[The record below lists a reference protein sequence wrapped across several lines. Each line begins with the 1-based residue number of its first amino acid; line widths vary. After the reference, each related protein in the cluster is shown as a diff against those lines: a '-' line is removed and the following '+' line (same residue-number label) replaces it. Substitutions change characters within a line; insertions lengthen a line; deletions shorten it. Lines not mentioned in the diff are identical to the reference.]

1 MASHAAATGPS
12 PAPSDV
18 PQGASRA
25 SQTAAEPVA
34 MTHRQIMEALTGLLA
49 AFFTAILSSTIVANA
64 LPTIMSE
71 LKGTQT
77 DFAWVITAA
86 LLANAATTPIWGKL
100 ADLFNKKV
108 LVQLSIVIFVA
119 GSVMAGLSETIP
131 LLLTARVIQGIAMG
145 GLTALAQAIIG
156 SMIPPRDRGKYS
168 GYMGGVMAVGTAGGP
183 LLGGFIVD
191 SPLGW
196 RWTFFV
202 CVPLAVV
209 ALILLQV
216 TLKIQHV
223 KRPAKIDWLG
233 SILLTSGVSLLLIWV
248 SFAGNPDYYDWW
260 SWQTVAMVG
269 GGVVL
274 LGLLVLVESKVAQ
287 PIIPLKIISERT
299 TALAILASVAVG
311 VGMFGSSTFLGQYFQ
326 VARGA
331 TPTEA
336 GLLTLP
342 MIAGNLIGSVA
353 SGMLISRTGKWK
365 RYLVAG
371 AILLIGGLGLA
382 GTMDHTTDLWMTG
395 IYTAILGVGL
405 GLLMQ
410 NLVLAVQNTVQAKD
424 IGTAS
429 ASVAFFRS
437 VGGAIGVSVLGA
449 VLGNRVKELV
459 VEGLASAGIQVPA
472 GSAGASMDLKD
483 MPAPIR
489 DIMRAAY
496 GDAIAEVFLISAV
509 VGLVALVAILF
520 IKERPL
526 RRTVDVRPEPAELA
540 GDAPDAGMAAMAG
553 ATAPALGNT
562 GYTRTTGNDAAE
574 AAPLRRNR
582 HRGPG
587 PGIHR
592 GAQPGARR
600 IPLPGCRPPAD
611 PDLGGRGPARGR
623 RRRTCAA
630 PDPAAARGA
639 AAAAGGRAAR
649 RARAGRRAACDRR
662 RTGPGCRG
670 AHGPAPAARQAA
682 QDAARGC
689 RLHRHPRPAP
699 DRVAPAHSTGPQR
712 LRGRP
717 EGRLRGLR
725 AARRLRGRP
734 QRPPPKYTV
743 WMIFSSRVPPGRGIS

>member
-1 MASHAAATGPS
+1 
-12 PAPSDV
+12 
-18 PQGASRA
+18 
-25 SQTAAEPVA
+25 

-100 ADLFNKKV
+100 ADLFDKKV

-119 GSVMAGLSETIP
+119 GSVMAGLSQTIP
-131 LLLTARVIQGIAMG
+131 LLLTARVVQGIAMG

-168 GYMGGVMAVGTAGGP
+168 GYMGAVMAVGTAGGP

-209 ALILLQV
+209 ALILLQI

-233 SILLTSGVSLLLIWV
+233 SILLTTGVSLLLIWV

-260 SWQTVAMVG
+260 SWQSALMVG

-274 LGLLVLVESKVAQ
+274 LALLVVVESKVSQ

-299 TALAILASVAVG
+299 TALAIWASVAVG
-311 VGMFGSSTFLGQYFQ
+311 VAMFGSSTFLGQYFQ

-342 MIAGNLIGSVA
+342 MIASNLVGSVF
-353 SGMLISRTGKWK
+353 SGQLISRTGKWK
-365 RYLVAG
+365 RYLIAG
-371 AILLIGGLGLA
+371 SVLLIGGLGLA
-382 GTMDHTTDLWMTG
+382 GTMDHTTELWQSG
-395 IYTAILGVGL
+395 VFTAILGLGL
-405 GLLMQ
+405 GMLMQ
-410 NLVLAVQNTVQAKD
+410 NLVLAVQNTVSASD

-449 VLGNRVKELV
+449 VMSNRVKELATQ
-459 VEGLASAGIQVPA
+459 GLADAGIQA
-472 GSAGASMDLKD
+472 GSGASGASLDLAD
-483 MPAPIR
+483 MPAPVR

-496 GDAIAEVFLISAV
+496 GDATAEIFLIAGAIAV
-509 VGLVALVAILF
+509 VALIAVLL
-520 IKERPL
+520 IKEQPL
-526 RRTVDVRPEPAELA
+526 RRTVDIRP
-540 GDAPDAGMAAMAG
+540 D
-553 ATAPALGNT
+553 
-562 GYTRTTGNDAAE
+562 
-574 AAPLRRNR
+574 
-582 HRGPG
+582 
-587 PGIHR
+587 
-592 GAQPGARR
+592 
-600 IPLPGCRPPAD
+600 
-611 PDLGGRGPARGR
+611 
-623 RRRTCAA
+623 AA
-630 PDPAAARGA
+630 PDSAPASGLPAAEPTNGGEYSDDDLEREFAEVLTRQLADDAKGA
-639 AAAAGGRAAR
+639 YPGRQRPAEPVLPMNEPPA
-649 RARAGRRAACDRR
+649 RARTMLAEM
-662 RTGPGCRG
+662 
-670 AHGPAPAARQAA
+670 HNKPADLVPIIQETQGLLAEQQLQLATALNAVARQAEQQRIIA
-682 QDAARGC
+682 QEQARVSAELKALSRQLAKERKLQSAAAHYIASHGKHRG
-689 RLHRHPRPAP
+689 
-699 DRVAPAHSTGPQR
+699 
-712 LRGRP
+712 
-717 EGRLRGLR
+717 E
-725 AARRLRGRP
+725 
-734 QRPPPKYTV
+734 
-743 WMIFSSRVPPGRGIS
+743 

>member
-1 MASHAAATGPS
+1 MAT
-12 PAPSDV
+12 PAVHNSQAVDASV
-18 PQGASRA
+18 KGASA
-25 SQTAAEPVA
+25 P

-100 ADLFNKKV
+100 ADLFDKKL
-108 LVQLSIVIFVA
+108 LVQLSIIIFVA

-131 LLLTARVIQGIAMG
+131 LLLTARVIQGVAMG

-168 GYMGGVMAVGTAGGP
+168 GYMGAVMAVGTAGGP

-216 TLKIQHV
+216 TLKIQHI

-233 SILLTSGVSLLLIWV
+233 SVLLTSGVSLLLIWV
-248 SFAGNPDYYDWW
+248 SFAGNPDYYDWF
-260 SWQTVAMVG
+260 SWQSALMVG
-269 GGVVL
+269 GGVAL
-274 LGLLVLVESKVAQ
+274 LALLVLVETKVPE

-299 TALAILASVAVG
+299 TALAIVASVAVG
-311 VGMFGSSTFLGQYFQ
+311 IAMFGSSTFLGQYFQ

-353 SGMLISRTGKWK
+353 SGILISRFGKWK
-365 RYLVAG
+365 RFLVAG
-371 AILLIGGLGLA
+371 SVLLIGGLAFA
-382 GTMDHTTDLWMTG
+382 GTMDHTTELWIVA
-395 IYTAILGVGL
+395 IYTGVFGL
-405 GLLMQ
+405 GLGMLMQ

-449 VLGNRVKELV
+449 IMSNHVKELA
-459 VEGLASAGIQVPA
+459 VEGMAAAGIPA
-472 GSAGASMDLKD
+472 QGGASGASMDLAD
-483 MPAPIR
+483 MPAPIAE
-489 DIMRAAY
+489 IMRAAY
-496 GDAIAEVFLISAV
+496 GDATAQIFLISAIISV
-509 VGLVALVAILF
+509 VALLAVLL

-526 RRTVDVRPEPAELA
+526 RRTVDAAPEKELIA
-540 GDAPDAGMAAMAG
+540 TASGDAGMSLD
-553 ATAPALGNT
+553 TASM
-562 GYTRTTGNDAAE
+562 DAVKASDD
-574 AAPLRRNR
+574 
-582 HRGPG
+582 
-587 PGIHR
+587 
-592 GAQPGARR
+592 GARR
-600 IPLPGCRPPAD
+600 LGAD
-611 PDLGGRGPARGR
+611 PAVSGGSRQVSGGARQVPVGERPASNVESGSDLDLEFARILTQERPQGTADVKEVQEQLSRTQYVLAEQQLQLSRANVELQARLREQQTIAEQQAHTAEELAAIRKELKRER
-623 RRRTCAA
+623 RQQERMALLLLQ
-630 PDPAAARGA
+630 GVE
-639 AAAAGGRAAR
+639 
-649 RARAGRRAACDRR
+649 ARAD
-662 RTGPGCRG
+662 
-670 AHGPAPAARQAA
+670 HGKHA
-682 QDAARGC
+682 G
-689 RLHRHPRPAP
+689 
-699 DRVAPAHSTGPQR
+699 
-712 LRGRP
+712 
-717 EGRLRGLR
+717 
-725 AARRLRGRP
+725 
-734 QRPPPKYTV
+734 
-743 WMIFSSRVPPGRGIS
+743 

>member
-1 MASHAAATGPS
+1 MASHAAVSGSATARPS
-12 PAPSDV
+12 AHTPEAP
-18 PQGASRA
+18 
-25 SQTAAEPVA
+25 

-100 ADLFNKKV
+100 ADLFDKKV
-108 LVQLSIVIFVA
+108 LVQLSIVIFVV
-119 GSVMAGLSETIP
+119 GSVMAGLSENIP
-131 LLLTARVIQGIAMG
+131 LLLTARVVQGIAMG
-145 GLTALAQAIIG
+145 GLTALSQAIIG

-168 GYMGGVMAVGTAGGP
+168 GYMGAVMAVGTAGGP

-209 ALILLQV
+209 ALILLQI

-233 SILLTSGVSLLLIWV
+233 SILLTTGVSLLLIWV

-260 SWQTVAMVG
+260 SWQSALMVG

-274 LGLLVLVESKVAQ
+274 LALLVVVESKVEQ

-299 TALAILASVAVG
+299 TALAIWASVAVG
-311 VGMFGSSTFLGQYFQ
+311 VAMFGSSTFLGQYFQ

-342 MIAGNLIGSVA
+342 MIAGNLIGSVL
-353 SGMLISRTGKWK
+353 SGQLISRTGKWK

-371 AILLIGGLGLA
+371 SVLLIAGLGLT
-382 GTMDHTTDLWMTG
+382 GTMDHTTELWHSG
-395 IYTAILGVGL
+395 VYTAILGLGL
-405 GLLMQ
+405 GMLMQ
-410 NLVLAVQNTVQAKD
+410 NLVLAVQNTVSASD

-449 VLGNRVKELV
+449 VMSNRVKKLATQ
-459 VEGLASAGIQVPA
+459 GLADAGIKA
-472 GSAGASMDLKD
+472 GSGSSSGASLDLVH

-496 GDAIAEVFLISAV
+496 GDATAEIFLIAGAISV
-509 VGLVALVAILF
+509 VALIAVLL
-520 IKERPL
+520 IKEQPL
-526 RRTVDVRPEPAELA
+526 RRTVDIRP
-540 GDAPDAGMAAMAG
+540 D
-553 ATAPALGNT
+553 
-562 GYTRTTGNDAAE
+562 E
-574 AAPLRRNR
+574 AR
-582 HRGPG
+582 
-587 PGIHR
+587 
-592 GAQPGARR
+592 
-600 IPLPGCRPPAD
+600 
-611 PDLGGRGPARGR
+611 DL
-623 RRRTCAA
+623 
-630 PDPAAARGA
+630 
-639 AAAAGGRAAR
+639 
-649 RARAGRRAACDRR
+649 
-662 RTGPGCRG
+662 
-670 AHGPAPAARQAA
+670 
-682 QDAARGC
+682 QDAAPCSNPGAGLTTADYADDDLEREFAEVLSRQLTGDAKSPSYPD
-689 RLHRHPRPAP
+689 RQGTPEPVLPMNEPPARARTMLAEMHNRPADLLP
-699 DRVAPAHSTGPQR
+699 LIQETQGLLAEQQLQLARALNAVALQAEQQR
-712 LRGRP
+712 LIAQEQARVS
-717 EGRLRGLR
+717 EELKALN
-725 AARRLRGRP
+725 RRLAKERKLQSAAAHYIASHGKHR
-734 QRPPPKYTV
+734 
-743 WMIFSSRVPPGRGIS
+743 SE

>member
-1 MASHAAATGPS
+1 MATPAVQNSKAVDASVNRAAAP
-12 PAPSDV
+12 
-18 PQGASRA
+18 
-25 SQTAAEPVA
+25 

-100 ADLFNKKV
+100 ADLFDKKL
-108 LVQLSIVIFVA
+108 LVQLSIIIFVA

-131 LLLTARVIQGIAMG
+131 LLLTARVIQGVAMG

-168 GYMGGVMAVGTAGGP
+168 GYMGAVMAVGTAGGP

-216 TLKIQHV
+216 TLKIQHI

-233 SILLTSGVSLLLIWV
+233 SVLLTSGVSLLLIWV
-248 SFAGNPDYYDWW
+248 SFAGNPDYYDWF
-260 SWQTVAMVG
+260 SWQSALMVG
-269 GGVVL
+269 GGVAL
-274 LGLLVLVESKVAQ
+274 LALLVLVETKVPE

-299 TALAILASVAVG
+299 TALAIVASVAVG
-311 VGMFGSSTFLGQYFQ
+311 IAMFGSSTFLGQYFQ

-353 SGMLISRTGKWK
+353 SGILISRFGKWK
-365 RYLVAG
+365 RFLVAG
-371 AILLIGGLGLA
+371 SVLLIGGLAFA
-382 GTMDHTTDLWMTG
+382 GTMDHTTELWIVA
-395 IYTAILGVGL
+395 IYTGVFGL
-405 GLLMQ
+405 GLGMLMQ

-449 VLGNRVKELV
+449 IMSNHVKELA
-459 VEGLASAGIQVPA
+459 VEGMTAAGIPA
-472 GSAGASMDLKD
+472 QGGASGASMDLAD
-483 MPAPIR
+483 MPAPIAE
-489 DIMRAAY
+489 IMRAAY
-496 GDAIAEVFLISAV
+496 GDATAQIFLISAIISV
-509 VGLVALVAILF
+509 VALLAVLF

-526 RRTVDVRPEPAELA
+526 RRTVDAAPEKELIA
-540 GDAPDAGMAAMAG
+540 TASGDAGMSLDTASMDAVKASDDG
-553 ATAPALGNT
+553 ARGFGA
-562 GYTRTTGNDAAE
+562 DAAV
-574 AAPLRRNR
+574 P
-582 HRGPG
+582 RGSRQVSG
-587 PGIHR
+587 
-592 GAQPGARR
+592 GARQVPVGERPASNAESGSDLDLEFAR
-600 IPLPGCRPPAD
+600 ILTQERPQGTAD
-611 PDLGGRGPARGR
+611 VKEVQEQLSRTQYVLAEQQLQLSRANVELQARLREQQTIAEQQAHTAEELAAIRKELKRER
-623 RRRTCAA
+623 RQQERMALLLLQ
-630 PDPAAARGA
+630 GVE
-639 AAAAGGRAAR
+639 
-649 RARAGRRAACDRR
+649 ARAD
-662 RTGPGCRG
+662 
-670 AHGPAPAARQAA
+670 HGKHA
-682 QDAARGC
+682 G
-689 RLHRHPRPAP
+689 
-699 DRVAPAHSTGPQR
+699 
-712 LRGRP
+712 
-717 EGRLRGLR
+717 
-725 AARRLRGRP
+725 
-734 QRPPPKYTV
+734 
-743 WMIFSSRVPPGRGIS
+743 

>member
-1 MASHAAATGPS
+1 MSTTPQQSSPS
-12 PAPSDV
+12 SAQAPQPAMS
-18 PQGASRA
+18 
-25 SQTAAEPVA
+25 
-34 MTHRQIMEALTGLLA
+34 HRQIMEALTGLLA
-49 AFFTAILSSTIVANA
+49 AFFTAIISSTIVANA

-100 ADLFNKKV
+100 ADLFDKKL

-131 LLLTARVIQGIAMG
+131 LLLTARVIQGVAMG

-156 SMIPPRDRGKYS
+156 SIIPPRDRGKYS

-202 CVPLAVV
+202 CVPLAVI
-209 ALILLQV
+209 ALILLQI
-216 TLKIQHV
+216 TLKLPHV
-223 KRPAKIDWLG
+223 KRHAKIDWLG

-260 SWQTVAMVG
+260 SWQTAAMVG
-269 GGVVL
+269 GGVL
-274 LGLLVLVESKVAQ
+274 LLALLVVVESRVEQ
-287 PIIPLKIISERT
+287 PVIPLKIISERT

-311 VGMFGSSTFLGQYFQ
+311 VGMFGSSAFLGQYFQ

-342 MIAGNLIGSVA
+342 MIAGNLIGSVL
-353 SGMLISRTGKWK
+353 SGQLISRTGKWK

-371 AILLIGGLGLA
+371 SILLIGGLGLA
-382 GTMDHTTDLWMTG
+382 GSIDHTTELWLTG
-395 IYTAILGVGL
+395 LYTAILGLGL

-410 NLVLAVQNTVQAKD
+410 NLVLAVQNTVRATD

-449 VLGNRVKELV
+449 VLANRVKELAAD
-459 VEGLASAGIQVPA
+459 GLAAAGIPA
-472 GSAGASMDLKD
+472 AGGSAGASMALQD

-496 GDAIAEVFLISAV
+496 GDATAEIFLISAV
-509 VGLVALVAILF
+509 VGIIALVAILF
-520 IKERPL
+520 IKEQPL
-526 RRTVDVRPEPAELA
+526 RRTVDIVP
-540 GDAPDAGMAAMAG
+540 G
-553 ATAPALGNT
+553 AAPAASGSPSP
-562 GYTRTTGNDAAE
+562 A
-574 AAPLRRNR
+574 RNGDGGLTPAGGSGVVDLDR
-582 HRGPG
+582 EFIEVLSRQRAHESRFPD
-587 PGIHR
+587 
-592 GAQPGARR
+592 GARR
-600 IPLPGCRPPAD
+600 ERTMVADRRSEADDVVPLLVKTQLLLAEQQLQVAEALRAVHEQTAEQREIAAEQSRISGE
-611 PDLGGRGPARGR
+611 LTTLR
-623 RRRTCAA
+623 RRLAKERKLQR
-630 PDPAAARGA
+630 AAADYIA
-639 AAAAGGRAAR
+639 THGR
-649 RARAGRRAACDRR
+649 
-662 RTGPGCRG
+662 
-670 AHGPAPAARQAA
+670 
-682 QDAARGC
+682 
-689 RLHRHPRPAP
+689 HR
-699 DRVAPAHSTGPQR
+699 S
-712 LRGRP
+712 
-717 EGRLRGLR
+717 E
-725 AARRLRGRP
+725 
-734 QRPPPKYTV
+734 
-743 WMIFSSRVPPGRGIS
+743 

>member
-1 MASHAAATGPS
+1 
-12 PAPSDV
+12 
-18 PQGASRA
+18 
-25 SQTAAEPVA
+25 

-100 ADLFNKKV
+100 ADLFDKKV

-119 GSVMAGLSETIP
+119 GSVMAGLSATIP

-209 ALILLQV
+209 ALILLQI

-260 SWQTVAMVG
+260 SWQSVAMVG

-274 LGLLVLVESKVAQ
+274 LGLLVLVESRVTQ

-311 VGMFGSSTFLGQYFQ
+311 VGMFGSSTFLGQYYQ

-342 MIAGNLIGSVA
+342 MIAGNLIGSVV

-365 RYLVAG
+365 RYLIAG
-371 AILLIGGLGLA
+371 AVLLIGGLGLA
-382 GTMDHTTDLWMTG
+382 GSMDHTTDLWLTG
-395 IYTAILGVGL
+395 MYTAILGTGL

-449 VLGNRVKELV
+449 VLGNRVKDLA
-459 VEGLASAGIQVPA
+459 VEGLAAAGIHVPA
-472 GSAGASMDLKD
+472 GSSGASMDLKD

-496 GDAIAEVFLISAV
+496 GDAIAEVFLISAI
-509 VGLVALVAILF
+509 VGIVALVAILF

-526 RRTVDVRPEPAELA
+526 RRTVDVRPEPAGESA
-540 GDAPDAGMAAMAG
+540 ADAAMA
-553 ATAPALGNT
+553 T
-562 GYTRTTGNDAAE
+562 
-574 AAPLRRNR
+574 
-582 HRGPG
+582 
-587 PGIHR
+587 
-592 GAQPGARR
+592 
-600 IPLPGCRPPAD
+600 
-611 PDLGGRGPARGR
+611 
-623 RRRTCAA
+623 
-630 PDPAAARGA
+630 AAAQAAMTGAAMTGA
-639 AAAAGGRAAR
+639 AATVGTAADDAGKVAPSATGTGAAAGIADLDREFLEVLSRERGQSRFPDAAR
-649 RARAGRRAACDRR
+649 READHASDPSFDPAFGPGEPGLHRTVGREGTRQRARTLVADDRPEPADVVPVLLQTQQLLAEQQLQLAEALRAVSEQAAGQRAIAAEQARVAEELTALRRQLAKQRKMQRAAADYIA
-662 RTGPGCRG
+662 T
-670 AHGPAPAARQAA
+670 HGR
-682 QDAARGC
+682 
-689 RLHRHPRPAP
+689 HRN
-699 DRVAPAHSTGPQR
+699 
-712 LRGRP
+712 
-717 EGRLRGLR
+717 E
-725 AARRLRGRP
+725 
-734 QRPPPKYTV
+734 
-743 WMIFSSRVPPGRGIS
+743 

>member
-12 PAPSDV
+12 PAPSDLH
-18 PQGASRA
+18 PRAPRA
-25 SQTAAEPVA
+25 SQPAAEPAA

-209 ALILLQV
+209 ALILLQI

-260 SWQTVAMVG
+260 SWQSVAMVG
-269 GGVVL
+269 GGVLL
-274 LGLLVLVESKVAQ
+274 LGLLVLVESRVAQ

-382 GTMDHTTDLWMTG
+382 GSMDHTTDLFLTG

-449 VLGNRVKELV
+449 VLGNRVKELA

-472 GSAGASMDLKD
+472 GSTGASMDLKD

-496 GDAIAEVFLISAV
+496 GDAIAEVFLISAII
-509 VGLVALVAILF
+509 GLVALVAILF

-526 RRTVDVRPEPAELA
+526 RRTVDIRPESAEHA
-540 GDAPDAGMAAMAG
+540 GDAATG
-553 ATAPALGNT
+553 A
-562 GYTRTTGNDAAE
+562 
-574 AAPLRRNR
+574 
-582 HRGPG
+582 
-587 PGIHR
+587 
-592 GAQPGARR
+592 
-600 IPLPGCRPPAD
+600 
-611 PDLGGRGPARGR
+611 
-623 RRRTCAA
+623 
-630 PDPAAARGA
+630 A
-639 AAAAGGRAAR
+639 AAAAGGATAATAWGNNPNDAVKTASSANGTGIVDLDREFIEVLSRERAESRFPDAAR
-649 RARAGRRAACDRR
+649 READLGFRTGGGSGRDSGPAGSGAADFGAERAAEREGVRQRARTLVADDRTEAADVVPVML
-662 RTGPGCRG
+662 RTQQLLAEQQLQLADALR
-670 AHGPAPAARQAA
+670 AVHEHAAEQRAVAAEQA
-682 QDAARGC
+682 
-689 RLHRHPRPAP
+689 
-699 DRVAPAHSTGPQR
+699 RVAEELTVLRRQLAKQR
-712 LRGRP
+712 KMQ
-717 EGRLRGLR
+717 R
-725 AARRLRGRP
+725 AAADYIATHGRH
-734 QRPPPKYTV
+734 RTE
-743 WMIFSSRVPPGRGIS
+743 

>member
-1 MASHAAATGPS
+1 MSIQTSAP
-12 PAPSDV
+12 PA
-18 PQGASRA
+18 
-25 SQTAAEPVA
+25 A

-100 ADLFNKKV
+100 ADLFSKKV

-119 GSVMAGLSETIP
+119 GSVMAGLSATIP
-131 LLLTARVIQGIAMG
+131 LLLTARVIQGVAMG

-156 SMIPPRDRGKYS
+156 SMIPPRDRGRYS
-168 GYMGGVMAVGTAGGP
+168 GYMGAVMAVGTAGGP
-183 LLGGFIVD
+183 LIGGFIVD

-209 ALILLQV
+209 ALILLQI
-216 TLKIQHV
+216 TLKIPHI

-260 SWQTVAMVG
+260 SWQSGLMVG
-269 GGVVL
+269 GGVAL
-274 LGLLVLVESKVAQ
+274 LALLVLVESKVPE

-311 VGMFGSSTFLGQYFQ
+311 VAMFGSSTFLGQYFQ

-342 MIAGNLIGSVA
+342 MIAGNLIGSVV
-353 SGMLISRTGKWK
+353 SGLLISRTGKWK

-371 AILLIGGLGLA
+371 SVLLIGGLGLG
-382 GTMDHTTDLWMTG
+382 GTMDHTTELWQAG
-395 IYTAILGVGL
+395 IFTAILGLGL
-405 GLLMQ
+405 GMLMQ
-410 NLVLAVQNTVQAKD
+410 NLVLAVQNTVSARD

-449 VLGNRVKELV
+449 ILGNRVKELAAQ
-459 VEGLASAGIQVPA
+459 GFAAAGIPTGG
-472 GSAGASMDLKD
+472 GSTGATLDLAD
-483 MPAPIR
+483 MPAPVR

-496 GDAIAEVFLISAV
+496 GDATAEIFLIAGAIAV
-509 VGLVALVAILF
+509 VALIAVLF
-520 IKERPL
+520 ITERPL
-526 RRTVDVRPEPAELA
+526 RRTVD
-540 GDAPDAGMAAMAG
+540 
-553 ATAPALGNT
+553 
-562 GYTRTTGNDAAE
+562 
-574 AAPLRRNR
+574 
-582 HRGPG
+582 
-587 PGIHR
+587 I
-592 GAQPGARR
+592 Q
-600 IPLPGCRPPAD
+600 
-611 PDLGGRGPARGR
+611 
-623 RRRTCAA
+623 
-630 PDPAAARGA
+630 
-639 AAAAGGRAAR
+639 
-649 RARAGRRAACDRR
+649 
-662 RTGPGCRG
+662 
-670 AHGPAPAARQAA
+670 PAARPA
-682 QDAARGC
+682 DAPQGPTGSGESASRESES
-689 RLHRHPRPAP
+689 REEVPFASRQERPTAELTS
-699 DRVAPAHSTGPQR
+699 AGN
-712 LRGRP
+712 
-717 EGRLRGLR
+717 
-725 AARRLRGRP
+725 
-734 QRPPPKYTV
+734 
-743 WMIFSSRVPPGRGIS
+743 

>member
-1 MASHAAATGPS
+1 MSIQTSAP
-12 PAPSDV
+12 PA
-18 PQGASRA
+18 
-25 SQTAAEPVA
+25 A

-100 ADLFNKKV
+100 ADLFSKKV

-119 GSVMAGLSETIP
+119 GSVMAGLSATIP
-131 LLLTARVIQGIAMG
+131 LLLTARVIQGVAMG

-168 GYMGGVMAVGTAGGP
+168 GYMGAVMAVGTAGGP

-209 ALILLQV
+209 ALVLLQI
-216 TLKIQHV
+216 TLKIPHI

-248 SFAGNPDYYDWW
+248 SFAGNPEYYDWW
-260 SWQTVAMVG
+260 SWQSGLMVG
-269 GGVVL
+269 GGVL
-274 LGLLVLVESKVAQ
+274 LLALLVFVESRVAQ

-299 TALAILASVAVG
+299 TALAIVASVAVG
-311 VGMFGSSTFLGQYFQ
+311 VAMFGSSTFLGQYFQ

-342 MIAGNLIGSVA
+342 MIAGNLIGSVV
-353 SGMLISRTGKWK
+353 SGLLISRTGKWK

-371 AILLIGGLGLA
+371 SILLIGGLGLG
-382 GTMDHTTDLWMTG
+382 GTMDHTTELWQAG
-395 IYTAILGVGL
+395 IFMAVLGL
-405 GLLMQ
+405 GLGMLMQ
-410 NLVLAVQNTVQAKD
+410 NLVLAVQNTVSARD

-449 VLGNRVKELV
+449 ILGNRVKELAAPGF
-459 VEGLASAGIQVPA
+459 EAAGIPVGG
-472 GSAGASMDLKD
+472 GSAGATLDLAD
-483 MPAPIR
+483 MPAPVR

-496 GDAIAEVFLISAV
+496 GDATAEIFLIAGAIAV
-509 VGLVALVAILF
+509 VALIAVLLIT
-520 IKERPL
+520 ERPL
-526 RRTVDVRPEPAELA
+526 RRTVDIQPVARPAEA
-540 GDAPDAGMAAMAG
+540 GHGPAG
-553 ATAPALGNT
+553 T
-562 GYTRTTGNDAAE
+562 AE
-574 AAPLRRNR
+574 AARRDEEPR
-582 HRGPG
+582 E
-587 PGIHR
+587 
-592 GAQPGARR
+592 
-600 IPLPGCRPPAD
+600 D
-611 PDLGGRGPARGR
+611 PRE
-623 RRRTCAA
+623 
-630 PDPAAARGA
+630 
-639 AAAAGGRAAR
+639 
-649 RARAGRRAACDRR
+649 
-662 RTGPGCRG
+662 
-670 AHGPAPAARQAA
+670 ARQESPTAELTS
-682 QDAARGC
+682 ARN
-689 RLHRHPRPAP
+689 
-699 DRVAPAHSTGPQR
+699 
-712 LRGRP
+712 
-717 EGRLRGLR
+717 
-725 AARRLRGRP
+725 
-734 QRPPPKYTV
+734 
-743 WMIFSSRVPPGRGIS
+743 

>member
-1 MASHAAATGPS
+1 MATPIQNAALGN
-12 PAPSDV
+12 
-18 PQGASRA
+18 
-25 SQTAAEPVA
+25 TAAP

-100 ADLFNKKV
+100 ADLFDKKL
-108 LVQLSIVIFVA
+108 LVQLSIIIFVA

-168 GYMGGVMAVGTAGGP
+168 GYMGAVMAVGTAGGP

-202 CVPLAVV
+202 CVPLAVI

-216 TLKIQHV
+216 TLKIQHI

-248 SFAGNPDYYDWW
+248 SFAGNPDYYDWF
-260 SWQTVAMVG
+260 SWQSALMVG

-274 LGLLVLVESKVAQ
+274 LALLVLVETKVAQ

-299 TALAILASVAVG
+299 TALAIIASIAVG
-311 VGMFGSSTFLGQYFQ
+311 IAMFGSSTFLGQYFQ

-353 SGMLISRTGKWK
+353 SGVLISRFGKWK
-365 RYLVAG
+365 RFLIAG
-371 AILLIGGLGLA
+371 SVLLIGGLAFA
-382 GTMDHTTDLWMTG
+382 GTMDHTTELWIVA
-395 IYTAILGVGL
+395 IYTGVFGL
-405 GLLMQ
+405 GLGMLMQ

-449 VLGNRVKELV
+449 IMSNHVKD
-459 VEGLASAGIQVPA
+459 LAVQGMAAAGIPVQGG
-472 GSAGASMDLKD
+472 GSGASMDLAD
-483 MPAPIR
+483 MPAPIAE
-489 DIMRAAY
+489 IMRAAY
-496 GDAIAEVFLISAV
+496 GDATAQIFLISAIISV
-509 VGLVALVAILF
+509 VALLAVLF

-526 RRTVDVRPEPAELA
+526 RRTVDAAPEKELVA
-540 GDAPDAGMAAMAG
+540 TASGDAAMSLDTTSLDTADARAAQVG
-553 ATAPALGNT
+553 KS
-562 GYTRTTGNDAAE
+562 DD
-574 AAPLRRNR
+574 
-582 HRGPG
+582 
-587 PGIHR
+587 
-592 GAQPGARR
+592 GARR
-600 IPLPGCRPPAD
+600 LGAEPAVSGGGRQVPVGEHQGQATDSGSDLDLEFARILTQERPPATAD
-611 PDLGGRGPARGR
+611 VKELQEQVS
-623 RRRTCAA
+623 RTQYVLAEQQLQLS
-630 PDPAAARGA
+630 
-639 AAAAGGRAAR
+639 RANVEL
-649 RARAGRRAACDRR
+649 
-662 RTGPGCRG
+662 
-670 AHGPAPAARQAA
+670 QA
-682 QDAARGC
+682 
-689 RLHRHPRPAP
+689 
-699 DRVAPAHSTGPQR
+699 R
-712 LRGRP
+712 LR
-717 EGRLRGLR
+717 EQQTVAEQQAHTAEKLAALRKELKRERKQQERMALMLLQGIE
-725 AARRLRGRP
+725 ARSDHG
-734 QRPPPKYTV
+734 KHA
-743 WMIFSSRVPPGRGIS
+743 G

>member
-1 MASHAAATGPS
+1 MASHATATGPS
-12 PAPSDV
+12 RAMSTTSQQSSPSSRQTPA
-18 PQGASRA
+18 Q
-25 SQTAAEPVA
+25 AARPA
-34 MTHRQIMEALTGLLA
+34 MSHRQIMEALTGLLA
-49 AFFTAILSSTIVANA
+49 AFFTAIISSTIVANA

-100 ADLFNKKV
+100 ADLFDKKL

-131 LLLTARVIQGIAMG
+131 LLLTARVIQGVAMG

-156 SMIPPRDRGKYS
+156 SIIPPRDRGKYS

-209 ALILLQV
+209 ALILLQI
-216 TLKIQHV
+216 TLKLPHV

-248 SFAGNPDYYDWW
+248 SFAGNPEYYDWW
-260 SWQTVAMVG
+260 SWQTAAMVG
-269 GGVVL
+269 GGVL
-274 LGLLVLVESKVAQ
+274 LLALLVVVESKVEQ

-311 VGMFGSSTFLGQYFQ
+311 VGMFGSSAFLGQYFQ

-342 MIAGNLIGSVA
+342 MIAGNLIGSVL
-353 SGMLISRTGKWK
+353 SGQLISRTGKWK

-371 AILLIGGLGLA
+371 SILLIGGLGLA
-382 GTMDHTTDLWMTG
+382 GTIDHTTELWLTG
-395 IYTAILGVGL
+395 LYTAVLGLGL

-410 NLVLAVQNTVQAKD
+410 NLVLAVQNTVRATD

-449 VLGNRVKELV
+449 VLANRVKELAAD
-459 VEGLASAGIQVPA
+459 GLAAAGIPA
-472 GSAGASMDLKD
+472 TGGSAGASMDLQD

-496 GDAIAEVFLISAV
+496 GDATAEIFLISAV
-509 VGLVALVAILF
+509 VGIVALVAILF
-520 IKERPL
+520 IKEQPL
-526 RRTVDVRPEPAELA
+526 RRTVDIVPAA
-540 GDAPDAGMAAMAG
+540 
-553 ATAPALGNT
+553 APA
-562 GYTRTTGNDAAE
+562 AAGSPS
-574 AAPLRRNR
+574 AAGHSGSDPDNV
-582 HRGPG
+582 PG
-587 PGIHR
+587 KDDGGLSASARSGIVDLDREFIEVLSRQRAHESR
-592 GAQPGARR
+592 FPDGARR
-600 IPLPGCRPPAD
+600 ERTMVADRRSGADDVVPLLVQTQQLLAEQQLQLAD
-611 PDLGGRGPARGR
+611 ALRAVHEQTAEQREIAAEQSRISGELATLR
-623 RRRTCAA
+623 RQLAKERKLQR
-630 PDPAAARGA
+630 AAADYIA
-639 AAAAGGRAAR
+639 THGR
-649 RARAGRRAACDRR
+649 
-662 RTGPGCRG
+662 
-670 AHGPAPAARQAA
+670 
-682 QDAARGC
+682 
-689 RLHRHPRPAP
+689 HR
-699 DRVAPAHSTGPQR
+699 S
-712 LRGRP
+712 
-717 EGRLRGLR
+717 E
-725 AARRLRGRP
+725 
-734 QRPPPKYTV
+734 
-743 WMIFSSRVPPGRGIS
+743 

>member
-1 MASHAAATGPS
+1 MS
-12 PAPSDV
+12 
-18 PQGASRA
+18 
-25 SQTAAEPVA
+25 
-34 MTHRQIMEALTGLLA
+34 HRQIMEALTGLLA

-108 LVQLSIVIFVA
+108 LVQLSIVVFVA

-131 LLLTARVIQGIAMG
+131 LLLTARVIQGVAMG

-248 SFAGNPDYYDWW
+248 SFAGNPDYYEWL
-260 SWQTVAMVG
+260 SWQSAAMVG
-269 GGVVL
+269 GGVL
-274 LGLLVLVESKVAQ
+274 LLALLVLVESKVQ
-287 PIIPLKIISERT
+287 EPIIPLKIISERT
-299 TALAILASVAVG
+299 TALAILASAAVG
-311 VGMFGSSTFLGQYFQ
+311 VAMFGSSTFLGQYFQ

-353 SGMLISRTGKWK
+353 SGQLISRTGKWK

-371 AILLIGGLGLA
+371 SVLLIAGLGLT
-382 GTMDHTTDLWMTG
+382 GTIDHTTELWRTG
-395 IYTAILGVGL
+395 AYTAVLGL
-405 GLLMQ
+405 GLGMVMQ
-410 NLVLAVQNTVQAKD
+410 NLVLAVQNTVKATD

-449 VLGNRVKELV
+449 VLASRVTQLSK
-459 VEGLASAGIQVPA
+459 EGLAAANIPVQGD
-472 GSAGASMDLKD
+472 GGGANMDLVD
-483 MPAPIR
+483 LPAPIR

-496 GDAIAEVFLISAV
+496 GDATAQIFLISAV
-509 VGLVALVAILF
+509 IGVVALIAVLF
-520 IKERPL
+520 IKEKPL
-526 RRTVDVRPEPAELA
+526 RRTVDIRPEAGNPQTELA
-540 GDAPDAGMAAMAG
+540 AG
-553 ATAPALGNT
+553 AAGSLDMPSAPIVSAAASSAGRPTAAAGNSADVDDID
-562 GYTRTTGNDAAE
+562 RE
-574 AAPLRRNR
+574 FVEVLRRQR
-582 HRGPG
+582 SSETGPG
-587 PGIHR
+587 PAPGEVPSVVPLIQETQKLLAEQQLQLSAAMSAVYR
-592 GAQPGARR
+592 QAEAQQAIAAEQAKAASMLRA
-600 IPLPGCRPPAD
+600 IAKE
-611 PDLGGRGPARGR
+611 LGKERKLQK
-623 RRRTCAA
+623 
-630 PDPAAARGA
+630 AAAHYLATGGKQQGPEDVGA
-639 AAAAGGRAAR
+639 
-649 RARAGRRAACDRR
+649 
-662 RTGPGCRG
+662 
-670 AHGPAPAARQAA
+670 
-682 QDAARGC
+682 
-689 RLHRHPRPAP
+689 
-699 DRVAPAHSTGPQR
+699 
-712 LRGRP
+712 
-717 EGRLRGLR
+717 
-725 AARRLRGRP
+725 
-734 QRPPPKYTV
+734 
-743 WMIFSSRVPPGRGIS
+743 

>member
-1 MASHAAATGPS
+1 MAKPTVQAHAAGH
-12 PAPSDV
+12 
-18 PQGASRA
+18 
-25 SQTAAEPVA
+25 TAAAP

-100 ADLFNKKV
+100 ADLFDKKL
-108 LVQLSIVIFVA
+108 LVQLSIIIFVA
-119 GSVMAGLSETIP
+119 GSVMAGLSESIP

-168 GYMGGVMAVGTAGGP
+168 GYMGAVMAVGTAGGP

-202 CVPLAVV
+202 CVPLAVI
-209 ALILLQV
+209 ALILLQI
-216 TLKIQHV
+216 TLKIQHI

-233 SILLTSGVSLLLIWV
+233 SILLASGVSLLLIWV
-248 SFAGNPDYYDWW
+248 SFAGNPDYYDWV
-260 SWQTVAMVG
+260 SWQSALMVG
-269 GGVVL
+269 GGVAL
-274 LGLLVLVESKVAQ
+274 LALLVFVETKVPQ

-311 VGMFGSSTFLGQYFQ
+311 IAMFGSSTFLGQYFQ
-326 VARGA
+326 VSRGA

-342 MIAGNLIGSVA
+342 MIAGNLVGSVA
-353 SGMLISRTGKWK
+353 SGVLISRFGKWK
-365 RYLVAG
+365 RFLIAG
-371 AILLIGGLGLA
+371 SVLLIGGLAFA
-382 GTMDHTTDLWMTG
+382 GTMDHTTELWVVA
-395 IYTAILGVGL
+395 IYTGVFGL
-405 GLLMQ
+405 GLGMLMQ

-449 VLGNRVKELV
+449 IMSNHVKDLA
-459 VEGLASAGIQVPA
+459 VEGLAAAGIPVQG
-472 GSAGASMDLKD
+472 GSSGASMDLAD

-496 GDAIAEVFLISAV
+496 GDATAQIFLISAFISV
-509 VGLVALVAILF
+509 VALLAVLF

-526 RRTVDVRPEPAELA
+526 RRTVDAAPEKELMATASGDAAMSLDTASMDAVQAGSGLGAGSPEPGQRVPERTAEDLDLEFARILTQERPNGTADVKELQEQLSRTQYVLAEQQLQLSRANVELQARLREQQAVAELQA
-540 GDAPDAGMAAMAG
+540 RTADELKELRKELKRERRQQERMALMLLQG
-553 ATAPALGNT
+553 
-562 GYTRTTGNDAAE
+562 AE
-574 AAPLRRNR
+574 ARSDHGR
-582 HRGPG
+582 H
-587 PGIHR
+587 
-592 GAQPGARR
+592 
-600 IPLPGCRPPAD
+600 
-611 PDLGGRGPARGR
+611 
-623 RRRTCAA
+623 
-630 PDPAAARGA
+630 
-639 AAAAGGRAAR
+639 AG
-649 RARAGRRAACDRR
+649 
-662 RTGPGCRG
+662 
-670 AHGPAPAARQAA
+670 
-682 QDAARGC
+682 
-689 RLHRHPRPAP
+689 
-699 DRVAPAHSTGPQR
+699 
-712 LRGRP
+712 
-717 EGRLRGLR
+717 
-725 AARRLRGRP
+725 
-734 QRPPPKYTV
+734 
-743 WMIFSSRVPPGRGIS
+743 

>member
-1 MASHAAATGPS
+1 MS
-12 PAPSDV
+12 
-18 PQGASRA
+18 
-25 SQTAAEPVA
+25 
-34 MTHRQIMEALTGLLA
+34 HRQIMEALTGLLA
-49 AFFTAILSSTIVANA
+49 AFFTAIISSTIVANA

-100 ADLFNKKV
+100 ADLFDKKL

-131 LLLTARVIQGIAMG
+131 LLLTARVIQGVAMG

-156 SMIPPRDRGKYS
+156 SIIPPRDRGKYS

-209 ALILLQV
+209 ALILLQI
-216 TLKIQHV
+216 TLKLPHV

-248 SFAGNPDYYDWW
+248 SFAGNPEYYDWW
-260 SWQTVAMVG
+260 SWQTAAMVG
-269 GGVVL
+269 GGVL
-274 LGLLVLVESKVAQ
+274 LLALLVVVESRVEQ

-311 VGMFGSSTFLGQYFQ
+311 VGMFGSSAFLGQYFQ

-342 MIAGNLIGSVA
+342 MIAGNLIGSVL
-353 SGMLISRTGKWK
+353 SGQLISRTGKWK

-371 AILLIGGLGLA
+371 SILLIGGLGLA
-382 GTMDHTTDLWMTG
+382 GTIDHTTELWLTG
-395 IYTAILGVGL
+395 LYTAVLGLGL

-410 NLVLAVQNTVQAKD
+410 NLVLAVQNTVRATD

-449 VLGNRVKELV
+449 VLANRVKELAAD
-459 VEGLASAGIQVPA
+459 GLAAAGIPA
-472 GSAGASMDLKD
+472 GGSAGASMDLQD

-496 GDAIAEVFLISAV
+496 GDATAEIFLISAV
-509 VGLVALVAILF
+509 VGIVALVAILF
-520 IKERPL
+520 IKEQPL
-526 RRTVDVRPEPAELA
+526 RRTVDIV
-540 GDAPDAGMAAMAG
+540 
-553 ATAPALGNT
+553 
-562 GYTRTTGNDAAE
+562 
-574 AAPLRRNR
+574 
-582 HRGPG
+582 
-587 PGIHR
+587 
-592 GAQPGARR
+592 
-600 IPLPGCRPPAD
+600 
-611 PDLGGRGPARGR
+611 
-623 RRRTCAA
+623 
-630 PDPAAARGA
+630 PAAAP
-639 AAAAGGRAAR
+639 AAAGNDDGGLSAAGRSGIVDLDREFIEVLSRQREIAAEQSRISGELATLRRQLAKERKLQRAA
-649 RARAGRRAACDRR
+649 ADYIATHGR
-662 RTGPGCRG
+662 
-670 AHGPAPAARQAA
+670 
-682 QDAARGC
+682 
-689 RLHRHPRPAP
+689 HR
-699 DRVAPAHSTGPQR
+699 S
-712 LRGRP
+712 
-717 EGRLRGLR
+717 E
-725 AARRLRGRP
+725 
-734 QRPPPKYTV
+734 
-743 WMIFSSRVPPGRGIS
+743 

>member
-1 MASHAAATGPS
+1 MATPAVQNTKAVDASVSPAASKAAAP
-12 PAPSDV
+12 
-18 PQGASRA
+18 
-25 SQTAAEPVA
+25 

-100 ADLFNKKV
+100 ADLFDKKL
-108 LVQLSIVIFVA
+108 LVQLSIIIFVA

-131 LLLTARVIQGIAMG
+131 LLLTARVIQGVAMG

-168 GYMGGVMAVGTAGGP
+168 GYMGAVMAVGTAGGP

-216 TLKIQHV
+216 TLKIQHI

-248 SFAGNPDYYDWW
+248 SFAGNPDYYDWF
-260 SWQTVAMVG
+260 SWQSALMVG
-269 GGVVL
+269 GGVAL
-274 LGLLVLVESKVAQ
+274 LAVLVFVETKVAQ

-299 TALAILASVAVG
+299 TALAIVASVAVG
-311 VGMFGSSTFLGQYFQ
+311 IAMFGSSTFLGQYFQ

-353 SGMLISRTGKWK
+353 SGILISRFGKWK
-365 RYLVAG
+365 RFLIAG
-371 AILLIGGLGLA
+371 SVLLIGGLAFA
-382 GTMDHTTDLWMTG
+382 GTMDHTTELWIVA
-395 IYTAILGVGL
+395 IYTGVFGL
-405 GLLMQ
+405 GLGMLMQ

-449 VLGNRVKELV
+449 IMSTHVKDLA
-459 VEGLASAGIQVPA
+459 VEGMAAAGIPVQGGA
-472 GSAGASMDLKD
+472 SGASMDLAD
-483 MPAPIR
+483 MPAPVA

-496 GDAIAEVFLISAV
+496 GDATAQIFLISAIISV
-509 VGLVALVAILF
+509 VALLAVLF

-526 RRTVDVRPEPAELA
+526 RRTVDAAPEKELVA
-540 GDAPDAGMAAMAG
+540 TASSDAGMSLDTASMDALKAEDLTADGLNADGLNADDDGAG
-553 ATAPALGNT
+553 APG
-562 GYTRTTGNDAAE
+562 GRG
-574 AAPLRRNR
+574 
-582 HRGPG
+582 RGPG
-587 PGIHR
+587 
-592 GAQPGARR
+592 
-600 IPLPGCRPPAD
+600 
-611 PDLGGRGPARGR
+611 GG
-623 RRRTCAA
+623 
-630 PDPAAARGA
+630 
-639 AAAAGGRAAR
+639 AGGSPPRRPTSSPDSGSDLDLEFARILTQERPHAGNDVREVQEQLSRTQYVLAEQQLQLSRANVEL
-649 RARAGRRAACDRR
+649 
-662 RTGPGCRG
+662 
-670 AHGPAPAARQAA
+670 QA
-682 QDAARGC
+682 
-689 RLHRHPRPAP
+689 
-699 DRVAPAHSTGPQR
+699 R
-712 LRGRP
+712 LREQQAIAEQQASTAEELAAIRKELKRERRQQERMALLLLQGVEARP
-717 EGRLRGLR
+717 DHGKHAG
-725 AARRLRGRP
+725 
-734 QRPPPKYTV
+734 
-743 WMIFSSRVPPGRGIS
+743 

>member
-12 PAPSDV
+12 PAPS
-18 PQGASRA
+18 PAPA
-25 SQTAAEPVA
+25 PHPPAAPA
-34 MTHRQIMEALTGLLA
+34 APMTHRQIMEALTGLLA

-64 LPTIMSE
+64 LPTIMAE

-100 ADLFNKKV
+100 ADLFDKKV

-156 SMIPPRDRGKYS
+156 SIIPPRDRGKYS

-216 TLKIQHV
+216 TLKIPHI
-223 KRPAKIDWLG
+223 KRLATIDWLG
-233 SILLTSGVSLLLIWV
+233 SVLLTSGVSLLLIWV
-248 SFAGNPDYYDWW
+248 SFAGNPEYYDWW
-260 SWQTVAMVG
+260 SWQTAAMVG
-269 GGVVL
+269 GGVAL
-274 LGLLVLVESKVAQ
+274 LALLVVVESRVAQ
-287 PIIPLKIISERT
+287 PIIPLQIISERT

-311 VGMFGSSTFLGQYFQ
+311 VGMFGSSAFLGQYFQ

-331 TPTEA
+331 SPTEA

-342 MIAGNLIGSVA
+342 MIAGNLIGSVL
-353 SGMLISRTGKWK
+353 SGQLISRTGKWK

-371 AILLIGGLGLA
+371 SIFLIGGLGLA
-382 GTMDHTTDLWMTG
+382 GTIDHTTELWLTGLYTG
-395 IYTAILGVGL
+395 ILGLGL

-410 NLVLAVQNTVQAKD
+410 NLVLAVQNTVRATD

-449 VLGNRVKELV
+449 ILGNRVTELAT
-459 VEGLASAGIQVPA
+459 EGLAAAGIPA
-472 GSAGASMDLKD
+472 GGSAGASLDLQD
-483 MPAPIR
+483 MPAPVR

-496 GDAIAEVFLISAV
+496 GDATAEIFLISAV
-509 VGLVALVAILF
+509 IGVVALVAILF
-520 IKERPL
+520 IKEQPL
-526 RRTVDVRPEPAELA
+526 RRTVDIQPESATASPGIGSAT
-540 GDAPDAGMAAMAG
+540 GSAPGSAG
-553 ATAPALGNT
+553 AVPASGAAGPGSGPDTAPGAAAPGAAAPAGSSHVPGT
-562 GYTRTTGNDAAE
+562 GIVDLDREFIEVLSRQRAGETRAADRDGARTRARTMLAEAGAE
-574 AAPLRRNR
+574 AADVVPVLLQTQKLLAEQQLQLSAALRAVQQQTAFQRDIAAEQGRVSAAQAGVSAELTSLRRRLAKERKLQRAAADYISTHGR
-582 HRGPG
+582 HRG
-587 PGIHR
+587 
-592 GAQPGARR
+592 Q
-600 IPLPGCRPPAD
+600 
-611 PDLGGRGPARGR
+611 
-623 RRRTCAA
+623 
-630 PDPAAARGA
+630 
-639 AAAAGGRAAR
+639 
-649 RARAGRRAACDRR
+649 
-662 RTGPGCRG
+662 
-670 AHGPAPAARQAA
+670 
-682 QDAARGC
+682 
-689 RLHRHPRPAP
+689 
-699 DRVAPAHSTGPQR
+699 
-712 LRGRP
+712 
-717 EGRLRGLR
+717 
-725 AARRLRGRP
+725 
-734 QRPPPKYTV
+734 
-743 WMIFSSRVPPGRGIS
+743 

>member
-1 MASHAAATGPS
+1 MATAAPQHPQAVDAAAKAA
-12 PAPSDV
+12 AP
-18 PQGASRA
+18 
-25 SQTAAEPVA
+25 

-100 ADLFNKKV
+100 ADLFDKKL
-108 LVQLSIVIFVA
+108 LVQLSIIIFVA

-168 GYMGGVMAVGTAGGP
+168 GYMGAVMAVGTAGGP

-209 ALILLQV
+209 ALILLQI
-216 TLKIQHV
+216 TLKIKHI

-248 SFAGNPDYYDWW
+248 SFAGNPEYYDWV
-260 SWQTVAMVG
+260 SWQSALMVG
-269 GGVVL
+269 GGVAL
-274 LGLLVLVESKVAQ
+274 LALLVFVETKVAQ

-299 TALAILASVAVG
+299 TALAIVASVAVG
-311 VGMFGSSTFLGQYFQ
+311 IAMFGSSTFLGQYFQ

-353 SGMLISRTGKWK
+353 SGILISRFGKWK
-365 RYLVAG
+365 RFLIAG
-371 AILLIGGLGLA
+371 SVLLIGGLAFA
-382 GTMDHTTDLWMTG
+382 GTMDHTTELWIVA
-395 IYTAILGVGL
+395 IYTGVFGL
-405 GLLMQ
+405 GLGMLMQ

-449 VLGNRVKELV
+449 IMSNHVKDLA
-459 VEGLASAGIQVPA
+459 VEGMAAAGIPVQGGA
-472 GSAGASMDLKD
+472 SGASMDLAD
-483 MPAPIR
+483 MPAPIA

-496 GDAIAEVFLISAV
+496 GDATAQIFLISAIISV
-509 VGLVALVAILF
+509 VALLAVLF

-526 RRTVDVRPEPAELA
+526 RRTVDAAPEKELVATASGEAGMSLDTASMDAVKTGDRVKTDDAASPVGARRPLPGTGREVRPEDSGSDLDLEFARILTQERPSATADVKEVQEQLTRTQYVLAEQQLQLSRANVELQARLRDQQTIAEQQTRTAEELA
-540 GDAPDAGMAAMAG
+540 AIRKELKRERRQQERMALLLLQG
-553 ATAPALGNT
+553 V
-562 GYTRTTGNDAAE
+562 E
-574 AAPLRRNR
+574 
-582 HRGPG
+582 
-587 PGIHR
+587 
-592 GAQPGARR
+592 
-600 IPLPGCRPPAD
+600 
-611 PDLGGRGPARGR
+611 
-623 RRRTCAA
+623 
-630 PDPAAARGA
+630 
-639 AAAAGGRAAR
+639 
-649 RARAGRRAACDRR
+649 
-662 RTGPGCRG
+662 
-670 AHGPAPAARQAA
+670 ARQEHGKHA
-682 QDAARGC
+682 G
-689 RLHRHPRPAP
+689 
-699 DRVAPAHSTGPQR
+699 
-712 LRGRP
+712 
-717 EGRLRGLR
+717 
-725 AARRLRGRP
+725 
-734 QRPPPKYTV
+734 
-743 WMIFSSRVPPGRGIS
+743 